1 MAIRTLDPSISI
13 PSLDNLAPA
22 VQWHTLN
29 CELITPM
36 YGGGVIST
44 KVDEKMPIRASAIR
58 GQLRFWWRLLAK
70 HKWNLGNDK
79 TIRQAEFKLWGGMN
93 DGDADGQAGQV
104 LLKVANAPNENTIR
118 NKLVSYDFYDNDKY
132 SNLKYVLFPAHNE
145 TNPDLKPHKLLKADG
160 ITWQLQFAFSPTLP
174 QDKQKQVIE
183 TLQWWANFGGL
194 GFRSRKGLGAV
205 YVSQSPDY
213 PQIAQRLTETQIQQA
228 GCKLVARQDNSTDA
242 VDTLKTAV
250 EKLRSFRQGCGVGR
264 NYVNGF
270 RNGKSAKI
278 EKRSRWPEPDALRRI
293 YKRHAPNHAPVH
305 PAGNVFARAVFGLPI
320 LFDFGASSR
329 QGDPSVK
336 TMLEPS
342 GGERLA
348 SPLIL
353 RPIYAGERN
362 GQKQWRA
369 AALVLPYE
377 HILEMSVKVDGG
389 EYPIWKQDTAEH
401 IRPIHE
407 NGGIDPLQ
415 AFLTYFVN

>member
-13 PSLDNLAPA
+13 PSLGDYVPA

-93 DGDADGQAGQV
+93 DGDADGQAGRV
-104 LLKVANAPNENTIR
+104 LLKITDVPNEKKIET
-118 NKLVSYDFYDNDKY
+118 KLKSYKKFQ
-132 SNLKYVLFPAHNE
+132 SLKYVLFPAYNE
-145 TNPDLKPHKLLKADG
+145 TNPDLNPHKLLKADG
-160 ITWQLQFAFSPTLP
+160 ITWKLQFAFSPNLS
-174 QDKQKQVIE
+174 QDKQDQVIE

-213 PQIAQRLTETQIQQA
+213 PQITKQLTADDVAKADCQ
-228 GCKLVARQDNSTDA
+228 LV
-242 VDTLKTAV
+242 
-250 EKLRSFRQGCGVGR
+250 FRQNITNAMTALEGAVGKLADFRQKPNVGR
-264 NYVNGF
+264 NEP
-270 RNGKSAKI
+270 SEEAK
-278 EKRSRWPEPDALRRI
+278 KQKKPAGRSRWSEPDALRRI
-293 YKRHAPNHAPVH
+293 KHTHHINHKPEH
-305 PAGNVFARAVFGLPI
+305 KAGNVFARSVFGLPI
-320 LFDFGASSR
+320 IYHFVGRDEPNDVNVVPEM
-329 QGDPSVK
+329 GD
-336 TMLEPS
+336 
-342 GGERLA
+342 RLA

-401 IRPIHE
+401 IRPIRE

-415 AFLTYFVN
+415 AFLTYFAK